1 MPEITLEQINNWQ
14 KESSTDCEKIL
25 KKLDGISHQM
35 FSYQL
40 DILQFISEL
49 SEHMQNS
56 DIEGIKQSSAL
67 SEIID
72 RVKFENKNISQIKSL
87 IENEIKQQGQI
98 DPYRGKNTVKYG
110 IENKETVNVE
120 LVYNFDEPPK
130 EISIF
135 CKPTMALAQDEVFFK
150 QDI

>member
-1 MPEITLEQINNWQ
+1 
-14 KESSTDCEKIL
+14 
-25 KKLDGISHQM
+25 M

-72 RVKFENKNISQIKSL
+72 RVKFENKNIRSKGRW
-87 IENEIKQQGQI
+87 K
-98 DPYRGKNTVKYG
+98 
-110 IENKETVNVE
+110 
-120 LVYNFDEPPK
+120 
-130 EISIF
+130 
-135 CKPTMALAQDEVFFK
+135 
-150 QDI
+150 

>member
-72 RVKFENKNISQIKSL
+72 RVKFENKNIRSKGRW
-87 IENEIKQQGQI
+87 K
-98 DPYRGKNTVKYG
+98 
-110 IENKETVNVE
+110 
-120 LVYNFDEPPK
+120 
-130 EISIF
+130 
-135 CKPTMALAQDEVFFK
+135 
-150 QDI
+150 

>member
-1 MPEITLEQINNWQ
+1 MPEITLEQIDNWQ
-14 KESSTDCEKIL
+14 KESVIDCEKIL

-72 RVKFENKNISQIKSL
+72 RVKFENKNIRSKGRW
-87 IENEIKQQGQI
+87 K
-98 DPYRGKNTVKYG
+98 
-110 IENKETVNVE
+110 
-120 LVYNFDEPPK
+120 
-130 EISIF
+130 
-135 CKPTMALAQDEVFFK
+135 
-150 QDI
+150 

>member
-1 MPEITLEQINNWQ
+1 MTRNIYNTSRSSPTKYLNQLANLIPLGIKALTQ
-14 KESSTDCEKIL
+14 KIKIL

-67 SEIID
+67 SEIIH
-72 RVKFENKNISQIKSL
+72 RVKTENKNVRSTGRW
-87 IENEIKQQGQI
+87 KQ
-98 DPYRGKNTVKYG
+98 
-110 IENKETVNVE
+110 
-120 LVYNFDEPPK
+120 
-130 EISIF
+130 
-135 CKPTMALAQDEVFFK
+135 
-150 QDI
+150 